1 MMNNLAELEFVLLAL
16 ATAVYAIATAV
27 YWTSVCAG
35 RGMQE
40 PWTSRIALGGLLIQL
55 FWFGIRTYQSGHL
68 PAYNGHEFSVTLSG
82 GIVLAV
88 LIFER
93 LSQRRDLVA
102 FALPVVLLLLAYAWT
117 LPRSVG
123 PLVPVFK
130 SLWLKTHIISSI
142 MAYSAFATT
151 FAASCLYLFKARSTE
166 GDTAQTLAHLDRV
179 AYQAAIIG
187 FPFMTFC
194 VISGA
199 IWADYVW
206 GRYWSWDPKETW
218 SLITWLIFAA
228 YLHTRYS
235 RGWRQ
240 QKAAILAIVGFLTV
254 LMTFIGVEIIYQY
267 QMTTFSPLINK

>member
-1 MMNNLAELEFVLLAL
+1 MNTLAEVEFLLLAL
-16 ATAVYAIATAV
+16 ATVGYAAATGV
-27 YWTSVCAG
+27 YWKSIFTSRETTSWWA
-35 RGMQE
+35 
-40 PWTSRIALGGLLIQL
+40 SRIALGALLVQVV
-55 FWFGIRTYQSGHL
+55 WFGIRTYQSGHL
-68 PAYNGHEFSVTLSG
+68 PAYNGHEFSATLG
-82 GIVLAV
+82 GCIVFVV

-93 LSQRRDLVA
+93 LSKRRDLGA
-102 FALPVVLLLLAYAWT
+102 FALPVVLVLLAYAWT

-130 SLWLKTHIISSI
+130 SLWLKTHIISAI

-151 FAASCLYLFKARSTE
+151 FAASCLYLFKARLTE
-166 GDTAQTLAHLDRV
+166 SDTTSTLAHLDRV

-240 QKAAILAIVGFLTV
+240 QKVAILGIVGFLTV